1 MDQTLSDNIDE
12 VIVDPK
18 TYGDEHSYHRAFSWL
33 RENDPVHWTAPDRYR
48 PFWAVTRHADIMAV
62 EIDAK
67 NFLND
72 PRQFLVTAADEDLLF
87 EQTGSRKFADNLVA
101 MDDPKHRAYRA
112 LTSAWFGAKSLK
124 NLEDEI
130 AALARETVDRMID
143 MGGACDFA
151 ADVAAWF
158 PLRTIMIVL
167 GVPREDEPL
176 MLQLS
181 QKLFGAV
188 GGVEGMAGMVDAF
201 NAFNAYFTGI
211 TADRRAS
218 PRNDVATILATATID
233 GAPIGEA
240 ERNAYYLIVAAAG
253 HDTTSSSISGGL
265 LALIQN
271 PAEMAKLRADPSLI
285 GKAVDEF
292 IRWTTPVKH
301 FFRTAVSDCEVG
313 GQRVRA
319 GDNLMMCYPSRQSR
333 RGGVRSAVR
342 VPGRSP
348 RCAKASGVRLW
359 SAHLPGQCAGEAGNP
374 HPLRGN
380 AGADRRLPAGGRAE
394 MGRSELRLRAHVAA
408 DPLPGR
414 SGMTP
419 ARKLAERFGD
429 VVAMR
434 ALYAPDVRWRI
445 SASLGVP
452 PLEGRDAVSAFNRQV
467 WTEHHRP
474 DCVVTIL
481 DEAGGRRDERGAVHL
496 PRLVPLRRGLV

>member
-67 NFLND
+67 RFLND

-124 NLEDEI
+124 SLEDEI

-151 ADVAAWF
+151 ADVTAWF

-319 GDNLMMCYPSRQSR
+319 GDNLMMCYPSANRDA
-333 RGGVRSAVR
+333 AVFDRPFEFR
-342 VPGRSP
+342 VDRPDARKHLAFGYGP
-348 RCAKASGVRLW
+348 HTCLGNALAKLEIRILFAEMLARIDDFQL
-359 SAHLPGQCAGEAGNP
+359 AGEPKWVEASFVSGLTSLPIRYRAG
-374 HPLRGN
+374 RG
-380 AGADRRLPAGGRAE
+380 
-394 MGRSELRLRAHVAA
+394 
-408 DPLPGR
+408 
-414 SGMTP
+414 
-419 ARKLAERFGD
+419 
-429 VVAMR
+429 
-434 ALYAPDVRWRI
+434 
-445 SASLGVP
+445 
-452 PLEGRDAVSAFNRQV
+452 
-467 WTEHHRP
+467 
-474 DCVVTIL
+474 
-481 DEAGGRRDERGAVHL
+481 
-496 PRLVPLRRGLV
+496 